1 MACNFCE
8 IANGFVDPESF
19 RTLMLKMMKTLVD
32 SETSESSSSQTL
44 PLSDTQSDNTV
55 VYFLRTYVRD
65 YQGNLLN
72 TVDTTL
78 DGSTSYT
85 PTGTVGLAAV
95 NAILMED

>member
-32 SETSESSSSQTL
+32 SETSESSSSPTL

>member
-19 RTLMLKMMKTLVD
+19 RTLMLKMMKALVD
-32 SETSESSSSQTL
+32 AETSESSSSQTL
-44 PLSDTQSDNTV
+44 PLSDTQLDNSV

-65 YQGNLLN
+65 YQGNLIN
-72 TVDTTL
+72 TIDTTL
-78 DGSTSYT
+78 DGTTPYT

-95 NAILMED
+95 NAILMES